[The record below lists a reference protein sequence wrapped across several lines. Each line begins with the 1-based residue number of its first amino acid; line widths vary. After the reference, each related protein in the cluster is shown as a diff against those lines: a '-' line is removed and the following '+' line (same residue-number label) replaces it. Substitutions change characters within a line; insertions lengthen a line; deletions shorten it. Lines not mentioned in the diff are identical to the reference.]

1 MLSRFKPVLPVLKGD
16 ADIRF
21 GLCAMGPVEDGD
33 EITWMR
39 VWLWQQEGKKVAA
52 CFGTSG
58 KHPGAH
64 PLAPTERLPFKG
76 DKGWMIQTQLEPGSK
91 QFSKGK
97 PALAMAMAMVKHR
110 DGSTGVE
117 HWSQA
122 VMVGKQEL
130 RADGYRRR

>member
-1 MLSRFKPVLPVLKGD
+1 
-16 ADIRF
+16 
-21 GLCAMGPVEDGD
+21 MGPVADGD

-39 VWLWQQEGKKVAA
+39 VWLWQQDGKKLAA

-64 PLAPTERLPFKG
+64 PLAPTERLPFKSKK
-76 DKGWMIQTQLEPGSK
+76 DWMIQTQLEPGSK

-97 PALAMAMAMVKHR
+97 PALAMAMAMVKHS

-130 RADGYRRR
+130 RAD